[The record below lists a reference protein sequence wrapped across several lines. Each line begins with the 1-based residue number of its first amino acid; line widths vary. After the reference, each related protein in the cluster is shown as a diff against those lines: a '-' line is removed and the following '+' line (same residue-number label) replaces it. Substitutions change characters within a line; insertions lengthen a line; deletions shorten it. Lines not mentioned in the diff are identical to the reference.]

1 MEDFAIFLSKLLLK
15 YDHIRIDQLNDIRYG
30 IEVILSNILSFLTIL
45 IFGFLYNQFSVT
57 TLFLL
62 IFISLRFLYE
72 GYHANTFLS
81 CLLLTVSSYHF
92 CIIIYLFTPKSLNY
106 GVNLG
111 LCLINLIL
119 LICNKKI
126 YKLKLFLTLF
136 IFINSA
142 NLILSFYDFQ
152 YIFLY
157 ISLVNFVYI
166 LSDYY
171 GILQVKQWNQQVLHR
186 YFLSWNDYVSL

>member
-1 MEDFAIFLSKLLLK
+1 MENFALFLSKLLLK

-81 CLLLTVSSYHF
+81 CLLLTVFSYHF
-92 CIIIYLFTPKSLNY
+92 CLIIYLFTPKSLNF
-106 GVNLG
+106 GINLG
-111 LCLINLIL
+111 FCVLNLIL

-136 IFINSA
+136 VFINSA
-142 NLILSFYDFQ
+142 NLILSVYDFQ
-152 YIFLY
+152 YIFLF

-171 GILQVKQWNQQVLHR
+171 GILQVKQ
-186 YFLSWNDYVSL
+186 